1 MFNGWFSG
9 ELGCWYLQSVHKER
23 IDQAGTHL
31 LRLKYL
37 PVVVRQYL
45 HEWVRFVH
53 HLAERALPLPASFHE
68 ADVPH
73 YLEARLPRGSSSR
86 RRGIRAAIRIF
97 LDIDADGRFPRR
109 VLAAPRTTNALFEQA
124 VPTYLDFLRKHRG
137 LSARTVNKRAFQL
150 ILFTEYLERIG
161 VSTWKDAQPSAL
173 RTFLVTQLT
182 GIKPATRLA
191 YASTLRSFHRW
202 AYLHGILERD
212 FSAAAAAVRQYRLA
226 GIPDL
231 LTDDEVAALLQ
242 AVDRSTALGKRDYAV
257 LVLAARYGMRP
268 GDIRQLSLD
277 HIDWRGCQ
285 IALPQAKTSRLLALP
300 LLPEVQDALI
310 DYLREGRPQ
319 TEFRNVFVR
328 HLAPYEPFAAKNN
341 LPTIFREALRR
352 AGLDQR
358 NGRKGLYLLRHTLA
372 SRLLRAGNSIKT
384 IADVLG
390 HVHLNSTLVY
400 TKVDLTNLET
410 VALSIEEL
418 LR

>member
-1 MFNGWFSG
+1 MFIGWFSG
-9 ELGCWYLQSVHKER
+9 ELRSSYLQSDHKER
-23 IDQAGTHL
+23 IDRAGAHL
-31 LRLKYL
+31 LRLRYL

-45 HEWVRFVH
+45 HEWVRFVRF
-53 HLAERALPLPASFHE
+53 LAERALPLPASFHQT
-68 ADVPH
+68 DVQR
-73 YLEARLPRGSSSR
+73 YVAARLPTGSASR

-97 LDIDADGRFPRR
+97 LDIDDDGRFPRR
-109 VLAAPRTTNALFEQA
+109 VLRPVRATNALFEQA
-124 VPTYLDFLRKHRG
+124 VPAYLDFLRKHRG
-137 LSARTVNKRAFQL
+137 LSARTVGKRTFQL
-150 ILFTEYLERIG
+150 TRFTEYLERLG

-182 GIKPATRLA
+182 GIKPATRLS

-202 AYLHGILERD
+202 AYLHGIVERD

-231 LTDDEVAALLQ
+231 LADDEVAALLK
-242 AVDRSTALGKRDYAV
+242 AVDRSTALGKRDYAI

-268 GDIRQLSLD
+268 GDIRQLRLE
-277 HIDWRGCQ
+277 HIDWRGRQ
-285 IALPQAKTSRLLALP
+285 IAFPQAKTGRLLALP

-310 DYLREGRPQ
+310 DYLRVGRPQ
-319 TEFRNVFVR
+319 TEFRHVFVR
-328 HLAPYEPFAAKNN
+328 HLAPYEPFALKNN
-341 LPTIFREALRR
+341 LPTIFRAALRR
-352 AGLDQR
+352 VGLDQR

-372 SRLLRAGNSIKT
+372 SRLLRAGSSIKT

-400 TKVDLTNLET
+400 AKVDLTNLET

-418 LR
+418 LQ